1 MASEGYLPKD
11 FGPHSLR
18 GTGGC
23 GRFALCI
30 KLTPVNVEDGL
41 KSNARFM
48 CEQSYHSTTLHLG
61 KSGDEM
67 GRRHFAK

>member
-11 FGPHSLR
+11 VGPHSLR
-18 GTGGC
+18 GMGGY
-23 GRFALCI
+23 GRFALCE
-30 KLTPVNVEDGL
+30 KLTPGNVEDGL

-48 CEQSYHSTTLHLG
+48 CEQCYRSTTLHLG

-67 GRRHFAK
+67 GRRQFAK